1 MGHVLSAVHI
11 VRAHSIRWKLTAGA
25 HCFSHTSRIIP
36 HKSVFYYVCVCVYKT
51 TFVRVINALG
61 FENLYYHRHYIILYA
76 TRVARRPYVIWYLT
90 AVAACWDNN
99 IHSVWPNEVSSSSS
113 PPPCPCRSNRITRI
127 IILIIRRVRRSVC
140 AYTTPMINGCCRI
153 CVRVHSER
161 GSRCRDFFVSFSKFV
176 LCTIVD
182 RAIESEKFIPA
193 MIYRSR
199 VWFFLTRCQR
209 VL

>member
-1 MGHVLSAVHI
+1 MRWYHHGARFVSRAYCPGSFDTLKTYGRGPLFLAHI
-11 VRAHSIRWKLTAGA
+11 A
-25 HCFSHTSRIIP
+25 
-36 HKSVFYYVCVCVYKT
+36 YYSTQKRLLLCVCVCVYKT

-127 IILIIRRVRRSVC
+127 IILIINRVRRSVC
-140 AYTTPMINGCCRI
+140 AYTTLMINGCCRI

-161 GSRCRDFFVSFSKFV
+161 GSRCRDFFCIIFKVRS
-176 LCTIVD
+176 LYHRRPCD
-182 RAIESEKFIPA
+182 RIRKVYPC
-193 MIYRSR
+193 YD
-199 VWFFLTRCQR
+199 L
-209 VL
+209 